1 MNNRMEIG
9 SADATY
15 QAFDLL
21 LSRLSFSNQL
31 TVEAASQLRLQ
42 YNQASEEAARMHAV
56 EISAIQLENESN
68 FARCKAE
75 FSQRIESLQ
84 AELMDLR
91 GGVDQDSVVFR
102 RTNELQDIFDTIGT
116 LKEQLSGE
124 LSRLGAMQQPKHENS
139 SDEKHVFSALSYVA
153 RTAQAHVSEPVD
165 GQKAGS
171 ATSAGTASPSQNIE
185 QLASAADTYRRK
197 ARNLAK
203 RLEVVCNEKQKEID
217 ALNAAIEV
225 AEDRIKLLAR
235 ALISQYRDLLV
246 ASGDAGEYKTK
257 YERIKEHLSYRI
269 GTAVVQS
276 SKTLQGWFKMPA
288 AMLKA
293 RREYYEAKELPKKI
307 VLHAPPLTIKNDQK
321 SGVFASSTDWTRI
334 VIEAAGTDRL
344 LTLGAIPLGEDG
356 DLRISY
362 RISGISGEVIS
373 QGDAEISA
381 KKVGLGELPRGLT
394 YEFSFRK
401 TNRSTGMLVVTLRT
415 VKTVGNKKG
424 SASEP
429 VVRPNEGS
437 IRDATQIVSSKRKK
451 PVADVLRKVKAML
464 DIGQVDEGF
473 AFGERYVNDLERPAL
488 ELLRANYL
496 LENEAA
502 WLKVLNNYVARFGI
516 AHIKLVPG
524 NAPKYLRL
532 KTGTVPPIKTGPL
545 ISVIMPAFNC
555 EKTLFFAANS
565 ILTQQWRRLELIIID
580 DCSSDGTWQVMKNL
594 ALQDSRVKIFRN
606 KRNCGPYVCKNI
618 GLYMAEGEYITGHDS
633 DDWAHPERL
642 SKHIQAVLDLG
653 DTAPRASAIKMLRMR
668 LDGEFDRVSN
678 VTQNTYDGLLQT
690 AFIGVLFEA
699 QFLKQKLGHWDS
711 IRFGAD
717 SEMINR
723 CRHILGDEFVV
734 FDQLAMICLD
744 SDDGLTAHPVFGVRG
759 RTSDLRKA
767 YKQQFLQH
775 HESLLANNKSLYMPF
790 PHFPRV
796 FPVGEGAALTGSDLN
811 AAYEVITARRDLRNL
826 DVCIITDLRFPGGNA
841 SSTLDEVDSC
851 VKAGL
856 RVRIIH
862 SPSSVS
868 EGKPISDRYHRI
880 ADLLELQQCD
890 IGQIETKLLIVRHPR
905 VICSERFRLLA
916 ERVTAQHAVY
926 LINNSIFNGSEEAIY
941 DVESLNRNTVIVSA
955 ESSAIYPLGPRIRRE
970 LADFEFSVALADN
983 DWHPLFDA
991 SYYADV
997 SKESVAVIPTIGRH
1011 GRDHKDKWPTTRDR
1025 LLKIYPDNSEVRV
1038 AILGGA
1044 DFATELIGYR
1054 PKNWNVHPFGSM
1066 SPPDFLSSLDF
1077 FVYFPAENLNEAFG
1091 RTVMEAIFSGIP
1103 CILPESFKDS
1113 FGDFAFYV
1121 GPEDVLAAIARIR
1134 QRNNLRYEFV
1144 RWAREAALAT
1154 FDSSAFFRR
1163 MRRLNLD
1170 IDTATVSGS
1179 QNDSVSELPDHL
1191 RDFKQWVEGNQGY
1204 STLCDQQSVNR

>member
-1 MNNRMEIG
+1 MEFG
-9 SADATY
+9 SAEATY
-15 QAFDLL
+15 QAFNLL

-31 TVEAASQLRLQ
+31 TIEAAAQLRAQ
-42 YNQASEEAARMHAV
+42 FDQALEEATRVHAMALSAAKQEHEANLARQEV
-56 EISAIQLENESN
+56 EFN
-68 FARCKAE
+68 
-75 FSQRIESLQ
+75 QRIGNLQ
-84 AELMDLR
+84 AELMALR
-91 GGVDQDSVVFR
+91 SKLGQDAEFGEWI
-102 RTNELQDIFDTIGT
+102 NGFHNIFETISS
-116 LKEQLSGE
+116 LREQISGE
-124 LSRLGAMQQPKHENS
+124 LSKLESIRQHTKEGAVGEEHISPLLSHAKNLVQVRASEATQRQQFAVGSP
-139 SDEKHVFSALSYVA
+139 AVA
-153 RTAQAHVSEPVD
+153 ANPLQDVKQLTA
-165 GQKAGS
+165 
-171 ATSAGTASPSQNIE
+171 TA
-185 QLASAADTYRRK
+185 DVYRRK

-203 RLEVVCNEKQKEID
+203 KLEAAASERQKEVD
-217 ALNAAIEV
+217 VLNAAIEV

-235 ALISQYRDLLV
+235 ALVSQYRDLLV
-246 ASGDAGEYKTK
+246 VSGDAGEYRTK
-257 YERIKEHLSYRI
+257 YERIKEHLSYRV
-269 GTAVVQS
+269 GAAVVQS
-276 SKTLQGWFKMPA
+276 SKSFLGWFKMPT

-293 RREYYEAKELPKKI
+293 RREYYETKKLPKKLI
-307 VLHAPPLTIKNDQK
+307 VSAPPLTIKSDQK
-321 SGVFASSTDWTRI
+321 NGVFASSTDWTRI
-334 VIEAAGTDRL
+334 VIEAAGNDRL
-344 LTLGAIPLGEDG
+344 LTLGTIPLGDDD

-362 RISGISGEVIS
+362 RISDISGEIIS
-373 QGDAEISA
+373 QGEAELA
-381 KKVGLGELPRGLT
+381 GKKVELSELARGST

-401 TNRSTGMLVVTLRT
+401 TNRSAAMLVVTFRT
-415 VKTVGNKKG
+415 MKTLATRRSSTDRV
-424 SASEP
+424 ASSNAKDGTARE
-429 VVRPNEGS
+429 S
-437 IRDATQIVSSKRKK
+437 TQATSGKRKK
-451 PVADVLRKVKAML
+451 PVTDVLRKVKAML
-464 DIGQVDEGF
+464 DNGQIDEGF

-488 ELLRANYL
+488 ELLRANYCL
-496 LENEAA
+496 DNEAA
-502 WLKVLNNYVARFGI
+502 WLKVLNNYVSRFGI
-516 AHIKLVPG
+516 AHIKLTPG
-524 NAPKYLRL
+524 DAPKYLRL
-532 KTGTVPPIKTGPL
+532 KTGTVAPIKTGPL

-565 ILTQQWRRLELIIID
+565 VLSQQWRRLELIIVD

-653 DTAPRASAIKMLRMR
+653 RAAPRASAIKMLRMR

-699 QFLKQKLGHWDS
+699 QFLKRELGHWDS

-744 SDDGLTAHPVFGVRG
+744 SDEGLTAHPVFGVRG

-775 HESLLANNKSLYMPF
+775 HESLLASKKSLYMPF
-790 PHFPRV
+790 PHFPRM
-796 FPVGEGAALTGSDLN
+796 FPVGDGAALTEGDLK
-811 AAYEVITARRDLRNL
+811 AAYGVITARRNLQNL

-851 VKAGL
+851 IKAGL
-856 RVRIIH
+856 RVRLIH

-868 EGKPISDRYHRI
+868 EGKPISERYHRI
-880 ADLLELQQCD
+880 SDLLDLQHCD
-890 IGQIETKLLIVRHPR
+890 IGHIETKLLIVRHPR
-905 VICSERFRLLA
+905 VICSERFKILA
-916 ERVTAQHAVY
+916 ERIAAQHVVY

-941 DVESLNRNTVIVSA
+941 DVKSLNKNTTIVSTKSA
-955 ESSAIYPLGPRIRRE
+955 AIYPLGPRIRRE
-970 LADFEFSVALADN
+970 LADFKFSVALADS

-997 SKESVAVIPTIGRH
+997 SKENVAIVPTIGRH
-1011 GRDHKDKWPTTRDR
+1011 GRDHKDKWPTTRDQ
-1025 LLKIYPDNSEVRV
+1025 LLKVYPDKSEVRV

-1044 DFATELIGYR
+1044 DFATELIGFR
-1054 PKNWNVHPFGSM
+1054 PSNWDIHPFGSM
-1066 SPPDFLSSLDF
+1066 SPPEFLKTLDF

-1121 GPEDVLAAIARIR
+1121 EPEEVSTAIARIR
-1134 QRNNLRYEFV
+1134 QRNSLRYEFV
-1144 RWAREAALAT
+1144 QWARSAALAT

-1163 MRRLNLD
+1163 MRGLNLD
-1170 IDTATVSGS
+1170 IGTVALSGDRHEIS
-1179 QNDSVSELPDHL
+1179 SVLPVHL
-1191 RDFKQWVEGNQGY
+1191 REFKEWVEGNMGY
-1204 STLCDQQSVNR
+1204 STLSGQ